1 MISYIRGI
9 LAEKEEDQIVVEASS
24 IGYEIHVPLSFLEEL
39 PPVGEEVRI
48 YTYLQVKEDALNLF
62 GFRSRQDLKMFKQ
75 LLGVNGIGP
84 KGALG
89 LLSAMRPDDLRL
101 AVISGDAKAI
111 SKAPGIGLK
120 TAQRLILDL
129 KDKISVE
136 EILMTD
142 QEETGTTPVRTGGLP
157 DAGKE
162 ARGRIDGVRLF
173 CHGSDKGSASGG
185 DHRAN
190 DSGGCP
196 ESVLTSFVILL
207 IDIEKRFRVD
217 VCESAG
223 KGGSYGTKNY
233 YNRVNGRGSEERFPF
248 TSAISGR
255 LHRTGKDQV
264 YIEDLHRRSQIQG
277 REPGSCAVLR
287 TSRSW
292 ENHPLRHYCQ

>member
-162 ARGRIDGVRLF
+162 AVDALTALGY
-173 CHGSDKGSASGG
+173 SAME
-185 DHRAN
+185 A
-190 DSGGCP
+190 
-196 ESVLTSFVILL
+196 
-207 IDIEKRFRVD
+207 K
-217 VCESAG
+217 
-223 KGGSYGTKNY
+223 TKMC
-233 YNRVNGRGSEERFPF
+233 YN
-248 TSAISGR
+248 I
-255 LHRTGKDQV
+255 
-264 YIEDLHRRSQIQG
+264 I
-277 REPGSCAVLR
+277 
-287 TSRSW
+287 
-292 ENHPLRHYCQ
+292 